1 MQQIR
6 DRYPRSLHDRLALG
20 PLNNLFAARAC
31 VLFLCQLFQIHALF
45 ILALITQLFFLLFV
59 FLAPLVQVVD
69 WSLETFRLRVDLRL
83 EWETILGVQ
92 YFLHLLDDFRPVLD
106 QVLAD
111 DFDFI
116 LAANRSARLRIG
128 VFDLAQLLGC
138 LVNSRLTLE
147 WCFD

>member
-6 DRYPRSLHDRLALG
+6 DRYPRSLHNCLALC
-20 PLNNLFAARAC
+20 PFNDLFAARAR

-59 FLAPLVQVVD
+59 FLGPLVQIAD

-83 EWETILGVQ
+83 KWETILGIQ